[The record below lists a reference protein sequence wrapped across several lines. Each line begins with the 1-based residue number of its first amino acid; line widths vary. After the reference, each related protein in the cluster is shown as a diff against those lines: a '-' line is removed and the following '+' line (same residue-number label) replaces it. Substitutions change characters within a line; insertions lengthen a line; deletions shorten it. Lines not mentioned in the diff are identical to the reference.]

1 MKHNALHQWQKDHN
15 KRVKEFHKN
24 HASQIANGENGN
36 GWLAKLERFVYT
48 KGSTLLKTVK

>member
-48 KGSTLLKTVK
+48 KGRTLLKTVK